1 MDKNKKHFEKRAK
14 SRQTNIVFQNKGL
27 LIDINIR
34 DMEVGEIDLQGY
46 ISKNFELISKSKIE
60 EILKKYLKNYL
71 AGGGFNNGGLSNIQ

>member
-1 MDKNKKHFEKRAK
+1 M
-14 SRQTNIVFQNKGL
+14 VFQNKGL

-60 EILKKYLKNYL
+60 EVLMKYLKNYL
-71 AGGGFNNGGLSNIQ
+71 AGAGFNNGELNNIQ